1 MSVITKIN
9 CDICNTEVTPQE
21 IDITYY
27 KNADDKM
34 EMYSGCKGDMK
45 IIHKHICERC
55 LLQIK
60 EMIGN

>member
-1 MSVITKIN
+1 MSIVTKIR
-9 CDICNTEVTPQE
+9 CDICDNEVMAQE

-27 KNADDKM
+27 RNDENKM
-34 EMYSGCKGDMK
+34 TMYSGCKSEK
-45 IIHKHICERC
+45 LTHRHICETC

>member
-1 MSVITKIN
+1 MSIITKIR
-9 CDICNTEVTPQE
+9 CDICDNEVTPQE

-34 EMYSGCKGDMK
+34 EMYSGCKSEK
-45 IIHKHICERC
+45 LSHRHICETC

-60 EMIGN
+60 EMIGD